1 MPRTAPMPRRIAC
14 DQATLEAALD
24 HIFAFLQSVLPKTKT
39 EDLSQ
44 VRLGAHVP
52 VRART
57 PRPSDPALSVRRLV
71 VSQAVQSHIDVLM
84 SVMQT
89 DKVR

>member
-39 EDLSQ
+39 EDLSP
-44 VRLGAHVP
+44 VRLGAHSHVHTHSLPSNPTLDP
-52 VRART
+52 VYRRSRAT
-57 PRPSDPALSVRRLV
+57 STS
-71 VSQAVQSHIDVLM
+71 S
-84 SVMQT
+84 
-89 DKVR
+89 